1 MKKKVEVEDFGAPKG
16 FGYHHFRVEIPASAI
31 ASVVIIEDFGLS
43 GGDNGVPYEE
53 SRVEVSRQ
61 NWTLIANAVRKDFNA
76 RLKAHKF
83 PAGRWRVGNI
93 KVERLLGKEL
103 CILAWSCE
111 QATNKLQVEIAIDKW
126 QALRPEE
133 RWWLYTMTVAE
144 SGRSEDT
151 LGGWRQAL
159 RYALGGSI
167 QDPARNP
174 PRRRPQAEDMQIYLP
189 FFQD

>member
-16 FGYHHFRVEIPASAI
+16 FGYHHFRVEIPASPTAPV
-31 ASVVIIEDFGLS
+31 AIIEDFGLS

-53 SRVEVSRQ
+53 SRVEVPRQ

-76 RLKAHKF
+76 RLKSHKF
-83 PAGRWRVGNI
+83 PAGRWCVGVT

-103 CILAWSCE
+103 CVLAWSCE
-111 QATNKLQVEIAIDKW
+111 QVTNKLQIQIAIDKW
-126 QALRPEE
+126 QSLRPEE

-144 SGRSEDT
+144 SGRAEDT

-159 RYALGGSI
+159 RYALGSSI
-167 QDPARNP
+167 QDPVRKT

-189 FFQD
+189 FSQD